1 MRRLSSII
9 LLIILSFS
17 ATVYAQQTSAKYD
30 IAASAYQSGNLVEA
44 EQLWIELANQGDPNA
59 QYALGIM
66 HLKKE
71 AQKPEEAAAFSYLL
85 EAAKKQH
92 VASMFNLGVA
102 YWEGR
107 GVARQPEKA
116 LNWWEVAAQRDDAGA
131 QFNLGLAYYIGEGR
145 AQNTPKATYWVQQ
158 AADNGHPQAQAL
170 LVTIKNK
177 SRAESE
183 TKIPAKTSDI
193 AKSDRPESK
202 VPNVTKQIKTN
213 SNASMTSMAQKNPR
227 IQLSNKLITL
237 RAAPNEDS
245 ALVHT
250 LKSGTS
256 IRTIK
261 IVKEWSQVMVARS
274 YPVWVYETFLIDLGN
289 GAGKIKGTNVNIRPS
304 ASTNNSTSPPLG
316 QLNEGDR
323 VSIVLKRSPWVQIL
337 PSQPFP
343 AWVKTRDM
351 Q

>member
-1 MRRLSSII
+1 
-9 LLIILSFS
+9 
-17 ATVYAQQTSAKYD
+17 
-30 IAASAYQSGNLVEA
+30 
-44 EQLWIELANQGDPNA
+44 
-59 QYALGIM
+59 
-66 HLKKE
+66 
-71 AQKPEEAAAFSYLL
+71 
-85 EAAKKQH
+85 
-92 VASMFNLGVA
+92 MFNLGVA

-145 AQNTPKATYWVQQ
+145 AQNSPKAAYWVQQ

-177 SRAESE
+177 SRADLE
-183 TKIPAKTSDI
+183 TNIPTKTSDI
-193 AKSDRPESK
+193 AKSDRPESE
-202 VPNVTKQIKTN
+202 VPNDTKQAKTG
-213 SNASMTSMAQKNPR
+213 SIEPAVSIVQKNSS
-227 IQLSNKLITL
+227 IQLSNKLTVL
-237 RAAPNEDS
+237 RAAPDEKS
-245 ALVHT
+245 VQVHT
-250 LKSGTS
+250 LTSGTS

-261 IVKEWSQVMVARS
+261 TVKEWSQVMVSRS

-289 GAGKIKGTNVNIRPS
+289 GVGKIKGTNVNIRPS

-343 AWVKTRDM
+343 AWVKSKDI